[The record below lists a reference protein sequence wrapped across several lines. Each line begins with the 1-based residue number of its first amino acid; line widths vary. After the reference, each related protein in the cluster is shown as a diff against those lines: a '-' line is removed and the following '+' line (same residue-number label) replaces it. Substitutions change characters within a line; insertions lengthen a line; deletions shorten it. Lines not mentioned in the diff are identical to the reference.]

1 MVRRRS
7 TARKKRPK
15 YAGRATRGGSPTR
28 RHGVWVVLV
37 LGALV
42 VVNLYVFVWD
52 KNTSVAAIRDRAERA
67 TPPITP
73 GEPSAAARLP
83 TAHAG
88 SAAAP
93 PVAPSPPAPI
103 EGKVAKGD
111 TLGRLLKRAG
121 LGAGDTDE
129 VIRALAGVI
138 DFKAIKAGQVFH
150 LARTPAGRV
159 ARFELELAKDHRV
172 IAERKPGGVLVG
184 STAE

>member
-15 YAGRATRGGSPTR
+15 YAGRATRGASPSR

-52 KNTSVAAIRDRAERA
+52 KNTSVAAIRDRAEHA
-67 TPPITP
+67 PIVA
-73 GEPSAAARLP
+73 GEPLAAARLP
-83 TAHAG
+83 SAHAG

-93 PVAPSPPAPI
+93 PAAPTPPTAI
-103 EGKVAKGD
+103 DGKVGKGD

-129 VIRALAGVI
+129 VIRALAGVT
-138 DFKAIKAGQVFH
+138 DFKAIKAGQAFH
-150 LARTPAGRV
+150 LARTSAGRV
-159 ARFELELAKDHRV
+159 ERFELELAKDHRV
-172 IAERKPGGVLVG
+172 VAERKPGGGLVG
-184 STAE
+184 RSSTE